1 MPAEAPTAER
11 PPLDPETVERFAVGR
26 REPSWLRDIRLAA
39 LAELDET
46 PWPRSDVGEE
56 WRRFPIAEAPLG
68 ALLETVADVSVD
80 APRQSGIIATELTT
94 AAAEHGDLLRRY
106 LSRDGGPTSHRAIR
120 ALGAATWSA
129 GAFVYVP
136 PNTVV
141 SRPVRLRRTT
151 GASRIVVVA
160 DRDSTV
166 ALVDELISEDDRAP
180 IAIPVVDVFIEPGA
194 SVHFV
199 QLQRYG
205 PKVWNLG
212 LQRYAS
218 ERDSTLNSFNVA
230 VGSGR
235 SKVGV
240 HSDIVGDGATV
251 HLNGLVA
258 AGGEQKIDIN
268 TFQDLA
274 GSHSVSDLLYLAAL
288 YESAKAVYYGVIRVN
303 AHTRGTSSYQE
314 CRNMLLSDNA
324 GADPIPVLEIL
335 TNDVAR
341 CGHGATAGAIDPTE
355 VFYIMS
361 RGITRDQAEKLLV
374 RGFFERVVAKIPDV
388 SVRRQVLDALAPRI
402 GRIAELD
409 EEAA

>member
-1 MPAEAPTAER
+1 VPVAVPVRER
-11 PPLDPETVERFAVGR
+11 PPLDRETVERFAVER
-26 REPSWLRDIRLAA
+26 REPDWLRGLRLES
-39 LAELDET
+39 LASYLET

-68 ALLETVADVSVD
+68 ALRDLPASVSLD
-80 APRQSGIIATELTT
+80 ASPESGLIATDLQT
-94 AAAEHGDLLRRY
+94 AAVRHADLVRPY
-106 LSRDGGPTSHRAIR
+106 LARVGGPESHRAIR
-120 ALGAATWSA
+120 ALAGAIWSA
-129 GAFVYVP
+129 GAFVYVA
-136 PNTVV
+136 PNTVLR
-141 SRPVRLRRTT
+141 RPVWVRRTT
-151 GASRIVVVA
+151 GVSRAIIVA
-160 DRDSTV
+160 DRDSRV
-166 ALVDELISEDDRAP
+166 ALVDELTSGENGASL
-180 IAIPVVDVFIEPGA
+180 AIPVIDVFVGPGA
-194 SVHFV
+194 SVDFV

-205 PKVWNLG
+205 ATVWNLG

-218 ERDSTLNSFNVA
+218 ERDSMLNSFNVV

-240 HSDIVGDGATV
+240 HSDIGGDGATV

-258 AGGEQKIDIN
+258 AGGDQKIDIN

-274 GSHSVSDLLYLAAL
+274 GSNSVSDLLYLAAL

-314 CRNMLLSDNA
+314 CRNILLSDKA

-361 RGITRDQAEKLLV
+361 RGLPKDQAEKLLV
-374 RGFFERVVAKIPDV
+374 RGFFERVVGKIPDEA
-388 SVRRQVLDALAPRI
+388 VRRRVLDALAPRI